1 MFFVR
6 YDVDGNFEFN
16 NEETGR
22 ILDDIDHDRMD
33 RAPEGPD
40 VGDITRYAY
49 NSYFISFNYSIN
61 SFNDSKYKIILYLIS
76 RPKSGKQAR
85 EQRSKSI
92 MSLFAGA
99 DEGGRGNVSSEE
111 FNM

>member
-1 MFFVR
+1 MLGILQGMPTIHILLVLTIIR
-6 YDVDGNFEFN
+6 
-16 NEETGR
+16 R
-22 ILDDIDHDRMD
+22 IYL
-33 RAPEGPD
+33 
-40 VGDITRYAY
+40 
-49 NSYFISFNYSIN
+49 FI
-61 SFNDSKYKIILYLIS
+61 DSKYKIILYLIS

>member
-1 MFFVR
+1 MMWMEILSSTMKR
-6 YDVDGNFEFN
+6 REEFWMILIMI
-16 NEETGR
+16 EWIEPLKALMLGILQGVPTIHILLFLTIIRR
-22 ILDDIDHDRMD
+22 IYL
-33 RAPEGPD
+33 
-40 VGDITRYAY
+40 
-49 NSYFISFNYSIN
+49 FI
-61 SFNDSKYKIILYLIS
+61 DSKYKIILYLIS
-76 RPKSGKQAR
+76 RPRSGKQAR